1 MGEVIDLDQARREA
15 WVRKVRE
22 MRELG
27 SVAVFGAI
35 GEQDAVVLQ
44 FPAPDQTPPQ
54 GAA

>member
-15 WVRKVRE
+15 WVRKLHE

-44 FPAPDQTPPQ
+44 FPEQRPAPPQ